1 MLPDSNINLKEQF
14 TTVSN
19 VIQDCL
25 GFALRSYMIGQLS

>member
-19 VIQDCL
+19 VIQGCL
-25 GFALRSYMIGQLS
+25 GFSLRPYMIVQLS